1 MVVYRPRDEEAQR
14 QREKEL
20 EEKYKIKTNTFDF
33 VKGIVGGISGDEA
46 SLQGIVDGDFKE
58 ISRAGKKISVAQFA
72 VGLGVLAGGMVAGG
86 IGSRAGARSAMGVEA
101 GKLKW
106 WQSVP
111 RGGSKNRAGRFERK
125 NYTPKD
131 LVDEIETKRGKKFTP
146 EERRALEGNENIG
159 AKIRDVNARPKYYN
173 AYGSKLLLEDA
184 SSKLGSE
191 LKRAQDQNNLE
202 LANSMGNFDSL
213 SDRFFENLKKINT
226 LKANIADLNS
236 RINEHKT
243 DVEFYKSSENPKTT
257 TTTITKSGTEDPAG
271 ETAKGKQKVPTE
283 DPDSTTTK
291 KGKDPKGKDS
301 KVRSTEAEAE
311 AERRQRLIDEA
322 KEIHREIEEAKAE
335 EDAKPDFSDPVE
347 EAEQE
352 TERAKQKQKT
362 KDRIKN
368 EEAERD
374 KIIRE
379 REPEKVDT
387 ENRYQKVPKEEPKT
401 KTITE
406 RQGELDPIEFGRET
420 ERALEGKKNAKSRV
434 KPKKIKNTISV
445 GIPSGI
451 SGSGSG
457 DSGSSSSSS
466 SGVNRRRVFG
476 DAEGE
481 EQGGNFK
488 GTGKIAVK
496 QILDRT
502 NLDELLQET
511 LKLSTDAY
519 NPDIGNHPD
528 SYPNYNFYAND
539 MSGSGKDFNVPFLI
553 YTDINTLYIAF
564 RGTDNIRN
572 VITDLT
578 TSGLG
583 SSKPNMINAYDFPIE
598 NDKGMVEVHAG
609 MLEATHEIYNFAKS
623 RIKKIGNIIQKV
635 IVTGHSLGSGVGG
648 IFAYIYANDRDRELP
663 PIDYVVG
670 YGSPRFLFDNE
681 FYREMYMESL
691 PNTIRVWNTR
701 DPIPYLPFKEP
712 IAIDFMGSRIAS
724 GYTHVGKSFDL
735 TSNYV
740 NNSAN
745 ILLYLILKG
754 NKGKIKT
761 LLENEAPLTTN
772 RLLDFMLSPKYQRL
786 TLQGFLQCYSEVE
799 VKPEVTQK
807 DIEFLAEQLKGQTE
821 VLGSYVDK
829 CNLLKPFGLDDMM
842 RLNRISDDVD
852 KTNFSIFTMFATSV
866 GSNKTMSNAHKTS
879 YYKEKLD
886 KIINLQAQQQ
896 KFIYEV
902 EDIDHEVFITDSIAR
917 DEPELKSKV
926 LGEETESR
934 ISQKIKMVQGLIY
947 EDVKNLNGQVIVY

>member
-1 MVVYRPRDEEAQR
+1 MVVYRPRDREAERQR
-14 QREKEL
+14 QKEL
-20 EEKYKIKTNTFDF
+20 EEQYKIKTNTFDF

-106 WQSVP
+106 WKSVP
-111 RGGSKNRAGRFERK
+111 RGGVKNRKGRFEKK
-125 NYTPKD
+125 NYKPKD

-146 EERRALEGNENIG
+146 EERRALEDNENIKT
-159 AKIRDVNARPKYYN
+159 KISDINARPKYYN
-173 AYGSKLLLEDA
+173 ALGSKLLLEDA
-184 SSKLGSE
+184 NNKLGGE
-191 LKRAQDQNNLE
+191 LKKAQDQNTLE
-202 LANSMGNFDSL
+202 LAQSKGNFQGL
-213 SDRFFENLKKINT
+213 SDRFFENLKRINT
-226 LKANIADLNS
+226 LKSDIADLNS
-236 RINEHKT
+236 RISEHKT
-243 DVEFYKSSENPKTT
+243 DIELYKSSENPETT
-257 TTTITKSGTEDPAG
+257 TTSITKAGTEEG
-271 ETAKGKQKVPTE
+271 TETAKGKQKVPNE
-283 DPDSTTTK
+283 DPEA
-291 KGKDPKGKDS
+291 KGEGEGKGEDPKGKDS

-322 KEIHREIEEAKAE
+322 EERQREIEEEKAE
-335 EDAKPDFSDPVE
+335 EDAPPDFSDPVE

-352 TERAKQKQKT
+352 TERAKEKEKT

-368 EEAERD
+368 EEAVRGSGG
-374 KIIRE
+374 
-379 REPEKVDT
+379 T
-387 ENRYQKVPKEEPKT
+387 ENPYRRLPTDEP

-406 RQGELDPIEFGRET
+406 VEPFPEQNPFNQRPIKFGKELEKSLEGGRGKSRPIE
-420 ERALEGKKNAKSRV
+420 
-434 KPKKIKNTISV
+434 TIEPRNPRIRGGGV
-445 GIPSGI
+445 IGGI
-451 SGSGSG
+451 SGGSG
-457 DSGSSSSSS
+457 GGGSGSSSGGSS
-466 SGVNRRRVFG
+466 SGGKPRRVFG

-488 GTGKIAVK
+488 GTGKVAVK

-511 LKLSTDAY
+511 LKLATDAY

-528 SYPNYNFYAND
+528 SYPNYNFYPNNRT
-539 MSGSGKDFNVPFLI
+539 GSGKDFNVPFLI

-598 NDKGMVEVHAG
+598 NEAGMLEVHAG

-648 IFAYIYANDRDRELP
+648 IFSYIYANDNDKDLP

-670 YGSPRFLFDNE
+670 YGSPRFLFDND

-761 LLENEAPLTTN
+761 LLENEAPMTTN
-772 RLLDFMLSPKYQRL
+772 RLLDFMLSSKYQRL
-786 TLQGFLQCYSEVE
+786 TLQGFLQCYSEVD
-799 VKPEVTQK
+799 VKPEVTQG
-807 DIEFLAEQLKGQTE
+807 DIEFIAEQLKGKTE

-829 CNLLKPFGLDDMM
+829 CNLLQPFGLDDMM

-852 KTNFSIFTMFATSV
+852 KTNFSIYTMFATSV
-866 GSNKTMSNAHKTS
+866 GSNKTMANAHKTS

-886 KIINLQAQQQ
+886 KIINLQAKEQ

-902 EDIDHEVFITDSIAR
+902 EDIDHEVFITD
-917 DEPELKSKV
+917 PELKSTVATSKV

-934 ISQKIKMVQGLIY
+934 ITDKIKMVQGLIY